1 MNNKTLIASLAL
13 VAGMA
18 GVSSIVQADEPHK
31 TVQPSST
38 NTRELVENDRA
49 PDIYMRSEKAI
60 KNWKAKGLQAP
71 GEEEQWVENNG
82 KYMLV
87 KTTNGTIV
95 KITPVKK

>member
-18 GVSSIVQADEPHK
+18 GVSSTVQADEPHK

-49 PDIYMRSEKAI
+49 PDIYMRSDKAI
-60 KNWKAKGLQAP
+60 DWKAKGLKAP

-82 KYMLV
+82 KYMRV

-95 KITPVKK
+95 EITPVKKK